1 MLKNEMNYILRNT
14 ATVFTIRE
22 LEMQLGMEKAG
33 LLKRRLNYHV
43 KTGDLYAPRRG
54 VYSKDKK
61 YDSFELAAKLYSPS
75 YISFES
81 VLSKEGVIFQRYP
94 GIYIASYLRR
104 TLEVDGRE
112 FNYRKLSEKILY
124 NPSGVENTRGYAMAV
139 KERAFLDMLY
149 LNKRYQFDNIRG
161 LDKEKLSALSA
172 LYQDSK
178 LEKRLAEILGKKRGK
193 EC

>member
-193 EC
+193 CR